1 MVGMDDVTFQSLVQQ
16 LDDQLQLTA
25 SLTHKHQSLRPGR
38 TWYVLL
44 TPMFKPWTRC
54 GRYTTNPN
62 GSGWLSLPFCIT
74 KSQDGWRR
82 VQMLCYKGGPHRVSK
97 KYANFRCQNEP
108 SGQTEKSP
116 NVETLP
122 LYIAKFWSVQTC
134 NFVSVGSRTC
144 IVSYSH
150 FRKVARL
157 HSDFSLEI
165 DHIVIPSEVLCLR
178 PYAPQF
184 LKYGHVPLQPLHT
197 ILQSK
202 IIILCS
208 CTHTLRTATS
218 CFTKMSLL
226 CRNLHFDLVSGVAM
240 KVGRVCHVH
249 LSQLWGPRWHWTAF
263 TSTCHKE
270 GSVFWT

>member
-1 MVGMDDVTFQSLVQQ
+1 MFRSTLCSEIQTTNSSWPSIFGPVLVDVSMALPIDRCSYHFTKPCIVSQQLWFGMDDVTFQSLVQQ

-62 GSGWLSLPFCIT
+62 GSGWVSLPFCIT

-208 CTHTLRTATS
+208 CTHTDSAN
-218 CFTKMSLL
+218 C
-226 CRNLHFDLVSGVAM
+226 N
-240 KVGRVCHVH
+240 
-249 LSQLWGPRWHWTAF
+249 
-263 TSTCHKE
+263 
-270 GSVFWT
+270 